1 MGTTVDLV
9 AVRESRARLAK
20 LAKDNPG
27 LRAPT
32 LAELAEAEAEYMGRK
47 PTVSEEGTTQI
58 AIRLADS
65 VLSDLDTFVERWR
78 AGNPGVAFT
87 RSDAVRMFVMRA
99 LAEAAEAPHKGRKP

>member
-32 LAELAEAEAEYMGRK
+32 LAELAEAEAEYMG
-47 PTVSEEGTTQI
+47 
-58 AIRLADS
+58 RLADS